1 MRKKVKNHYKFALR
15 LFLFFLLFAVGF
27 FFLNRNFRYIQDS
40 PYDVVVS
47 DVTSSSVILSW
58 RTATEVPTYVLIDD
72 TLLIGDGEWEK
83 YHRVEISDLEKTK
96 AYSFTISDGTREWN
110 ETLRE
115 GTDILTKYVVDEFKF
130 KTVGEVDNIIL
141 PKESYLTVLP
151 NELVYVVLYDTKEG
165 TYSDIRSGYANRYGG
180 VVFDKGDF
188 NVENADDYSLKNIN
202 YFSSNKAVTKNLIS
216 KVFSSEINCNQSIP
230 NMTSNAISRD
240 SYTDLA
246 TRWVSGRGKNYAYEC
261 YNDTI
266 YRAKVAGVDPAFAL
280 TIWLNESGAS
290 NYTFNPDIA
299 GLIED
304 FGIHG
309 LSTVPMQDYNAQ
321 INHFLTLT
329 HKVTCEGLTAWEAWG
344 NIYKWGSCNEDDPIK
359 REDGIAYYKQ
369 IEMVYGWVTN
379 GLKLPSVVTGLPK
392 MPPLEEEEEEEVL
405 INPKCCAIKL
415 DNRESFKGDFEN
427 ETSGGSCSDIWKVG
441 RQVFDGTIEYVVEIP
456 NKSDRVACEIDYEGA
471 CCKLSN
477 GLKWYPKVLCTD
489 ILPGITDSKSCN
501 TYTGEKACFLRDGR
515 YQWLASV
522 IGTDNIKSISS
533 ESACLAMND
542 TESVE
547 INLKEGVNFIGL
559 DFVPVYMG
567 SNLKASNLLAQ
578 YPDIHLIANFG
589 NNKWEKIL
597 VRADSVPYAG
607 DDFTLE
613 QSKGYLINVK
623 KDITISLGGWL
634 NPTIEYYPV
643 NRGWNLVGGELY
655 SKSLTASKL
664 ISDLKGNSIDIDTVS
679 VWSYE
684 LGSFIFRSEEDGDIY
699 GDDFSLNDSIGIFLK
714 QNL

>member
-1 MRKKVKNHYKFALR
+1 MRKKVLRHYKFALR

-27 FFLNRNFRYIQDS
+27 FFLNRNFRYTQDS

-47 DVTSSSVILSW
+47 DITSSSAILSW
-58 RTATEVPTYVLIDD
+58 RTVTDVPTYVLIDD
-72 TLLIGDGEWEK
+72 TLLIGDGESDK
-83 YHRVEISDLEKTK
+83 YHRVEISGLEREKT
-96 AYSFTISDGTREWN
+96 YSFTISDGTREWEKVLGEN
-110 ETLRE
+110 TS
-115 GTDILTKYVVDEFKF
+115 TLTKYVVGEFEFK
-130 KTVGEVDNIIL
+130 TGEEVNDITL

-151 NELVYVVLYDTKEG
+151 NELVYVVLYDMEEG
-165 TYSDIRSGYANRYGG
+165 TYSDIRSEYANRYGG
-180 VVFDKGDF
+180 VVFNKGDF
-188 NVENADDYSLKNIN
+188 NVKDEERYSLKNIN
-202 YFSSNKAVTKNLIS
+202 YFSRNTVITKNLIS
-216 KVFSSEINCNQSIP
+216 KVFSSEINCDQSIP
-230 NMTSNAISRD
+230 NMTSNAISREA
-240 SYTDLA
+240 YTDLA

-266 YRAKVAGVDPAFAL
+266 YRAKIAGVDPAFAL

-290 NYTFNPDIA
+290 NYTFNPEIV
-299 GLIED
+299 GSIED

-329 HKVTCEGLTAWEAWG
+329 HKVSCEGLTAWEAWG
-344 NIYKWGSCNEDDPIK
+344 NYYKWGSCNEDDPIK
-359 REDGIAYYKQ
+359 QEDGVAYYKQ

-392 MPPLEEEEEEEVL
+392 MPPLEEEKEVL
-405 INPKCCAIKL
+405 TNPKCCAIKL
-415 DNRESFKGDFEN
+415 DNRETFQGDFEN
-427 ETSGGSCSDIWKVG
+427 QTSGGSCSDIWEVG
-441 RQVFDGTIEYVVEIP
+441 RKVFNGTIEYVVDIP

-501 TYTGEKACFLRDGR
+501 TYTGEKACFLRDGK

-533 ESACLAMND
+533 ECACLAMNY
-542 TESVE
+542 TQTVE
-547 INLKEGVNFIGL
+547 IQLKRGTDFIGL

-567 SNLKASNLLAQ
+567 NNLKASNLLSQ
-578 YPDIHLIANFG
+578 YPDIQLIANFE
-589 NNKWEKIL
+589 NNKWENIL

-634 NPTIEYYPV
+634 NPITVYYPV
-643 NRGWNLVGGELY
+643 NRGWNLVGGSLY

-664 ISDLKGNSIDIDTVS
+664 ISDLRGKSLDVDTVS

-684 LGSFIFRSEEDGDIY
+684 LGSFIFRSEEGEDIY

>member
-1 MRKKVKNHYKFALR
+1 MRKKVKNHYIFALR
-15 LFLFFLLFAVGF
+15 LFIFFLLFTVGF
-27 FFLNRNFRYIQDS
+27 FFLNRNFRYIQNS
-40 PYDVVVS
+40 PYDVVIS
-47 DVTSSSVILSW
+47 DITSSSAVLSW
-58 RTATEVPTYVLIDD
+58 RTVTEIPTYVLIDD
-72 TLLIGDGEWEK
+72 TLLIGDGEREK
-83 YHRVEISDLEKTK
+83 YHRVELSDFEEGKS
-96 AYSFTISDGTREWN
+96 YSFTITDGVREWEEVMIEN
-110 ETLRE
+110 TSS
-115 GTDILTKYVVDEFKF
+115 ISKYVVEEFKF
-130 KTVGEVDNIIL
+130 KTKEKVNEITL
-141 PKESYLTVLP
+141 PSEGHLTVLP
-151 NELVYVVLYDTKEG
+151 NELVYVVLYDMESG
-165 TYSDIRSGYANRYGG
+165 TYSDIQSRYANRYGG
-180 VVFDKGDF
+180 VVFDKEVFD
-188 NVENADDYSLKNIN
+188 VEDTQGYSLKNIN
-202 YFSSNKAVTKNLIS
+202 YFSSNSAVTKSLIS

-230 NMTSNAISRD
+230 NMTSTAISRD
-240 SYTDLA
+240 AYTDLA

-261 YNDTI
+261 YNDAI
-266 YRAKVAGVDPAFAL
+266 YRAKVAGVDPAFTL

-309 LSTVPMQDYNAQ
+309 LSTVPMQDFNAQ

-344 NIYKWGSCNEDDPIK
+344 NYYKWGSCNEDDPIK

-392 MPPLEEEEEEEVL
+392 MSPLEGDEEEEVL

-415 DNRESFKGDFEN
+415 DNRETFKGDFEN
-427 ETSGGSCSDIWKVG
+427 DTSGGSCTDIWKVG
-441 RQVFDGTIEYVVEIP
+441 REVFDGTIEYVLEIP
-456 NKSDRVACEIDYEGA
+456 NKSNRESCEIDYEGA

-489 ILPGITDSKSCN
+489 ILSGITDSKSCN

-522 IGTDNIKSISS
+522 IGTDSVKSISS

-542 TESVE
+542 TQSVD
-547 INLKEGVNFIGL
+547 INLKRGSNFIGL

-567 SNLKASNLLAQ
+567 NNLKASNLLTQ
-578 YPDIHLIANFG
+578 YPDIQLIAKFG
-589 NNKWEKIL
+589 NNKWENIL
-597 VRADSVPYAG
+597 VRDQAVPYAG

-613 QSKGYLINVK
+613 QSRGYLINVQ

-643 NRGWNLVGGELY
+643 NFGWNLVGGQLY

-664 ISDLKGNSIDIDTVS
+664 ISDLRGKSIDIDTVS

-684 LGSFIFRSEEDGDIY
+684 TGSFIFRSEEGEDIY
-699 GDDFSLNDSIGIFLK
+699 GDDFSLDDSIGIFLK